1 MSTPS
6 LSPICQQLLTTD
18 PNTAVDSIVVDGATV
33 TVTNFVTVDEKQ
45 GLAFF
50 LTATGV
56 TVVDCS
62 ELSAVNFT

>member
-1 MSTPS
+1 
-6 LSPICQQLLTTD
+6 
-18 PNTAVDSIVVDGATV
+18 
-33 TVTNFVTVDEKQ
+33 VTVDEKQ